1 VEGGGGE
8 RWREI
13 QGDAP
18 AVEDLAGAHRR
29 NNEDTTAS
37 AQREGRAG
45 RQAGV
50 GVGGSQQ
57 PEEI

>member
-13 QGDAP
+13 QGGAP

-45 RQAGV
+45 RGV